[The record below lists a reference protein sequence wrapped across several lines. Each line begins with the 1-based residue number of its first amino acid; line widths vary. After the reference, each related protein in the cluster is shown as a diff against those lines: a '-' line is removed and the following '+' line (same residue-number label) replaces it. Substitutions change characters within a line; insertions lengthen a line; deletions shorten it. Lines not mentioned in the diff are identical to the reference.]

1 MPAPS
6 AEPKPQVAEP
16 LVQIRGVTKH
26 FPTKVPWPKRKSGEA
41 GNPLEAA
48 WRAVSRKPAT
58 IRAVDGVSLNILPG
72 ETLGLVGE
80 SGCGKSTLG
89 RTVLRL
95 LEPTSGQIL
104 FDGRDITALA
114 QGDLRAQRRHMQ
126 MIFQDPYASLNPRM
140 TVGATLSEPLEIHGL
155 AASASQRREKVTQLL
170 EKVGLRPDAA
180 QRYPHEFS
188 GGQRQRIGIAR
199 ALAVKPRF
207 IVADEPISALDV
219 SIQAQIVNLLQDL
232 QEMEHLTYLFISH
245 DLKIVEHISDRVAVM
260 YLGKVVEL
268 APAAQLYKEPLHPYT
283 KALLSAV
290 PVADP
295 KRRRQR
301 IILEGDVPSPIDP
314 PSGCPFHPRCPVK
327 DKPPECKTVLPQLR
341 ELRPGHTVACHVAT

>member
-1 MPAPS
+1 MPEPS
-6 AEPKPQVAEP
+6 PKANPAAEP
-16 LVQIRGVTKH
+16 LVQIRGVSKH
-26 FPTKVPWPKRKSGEA
+26 FATKVPWPKRKPGQSVD
-41 GNPLEAA
+41 PVTIA
-48 WRAVSRKPAT
+48 WRAVSRMPAT
-58 IRAVDGVSLNILPG
+58 IRAVDDVNLAIEPG

-95 LEPTSGQIL
+95 LEPTAGKIV
-104 FDGRDITALA
+104 FDGTDITLIRPAE
-114 QGDLRAQRRHMQ
+114 LRAFRRRMQ

-140 TVGATLSEPLEIHGL
+140 TVGATLAEPVQIHRL
-155 AASASQRREKVTQLL
+155 AKTAAERNDRVAHLL

-180 QRYPHEFS
+180 RRYPHEFS

-199 ALAVKPRF
+199 ALAVEPRF

-232 QEMEHLTYLFISH
+232 QEKEHLTYLFISH

-290 PVADP
+290 PVPDP
-295 KRRRQR
+295 KRKRQR
-301 IILEGDVPSPIDP
+301 IILEGDVPSPINP
-314 PSGCPFHPRCPVK
+314 PSGCPFHPRCPVR